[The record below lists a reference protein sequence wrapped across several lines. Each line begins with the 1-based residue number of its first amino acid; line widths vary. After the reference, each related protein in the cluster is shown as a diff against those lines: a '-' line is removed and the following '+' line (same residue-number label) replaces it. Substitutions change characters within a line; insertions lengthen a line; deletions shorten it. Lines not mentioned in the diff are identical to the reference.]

1 MNTMP
6 AQWLLF
12 SFLTLV
18 SSIILDP
25 RDVNAPFLACYDYII
40 CGEATYAKLHIYQF
54 LGCRNVTDASPGGGV
69 SGLVL
74 ANRLT
79 EDPNGT
85 SPIFFFQSDDLFFIV
100 SVLVLEAGSL
110 QVLLRQLKS

>member
-1 MNTMP
+1 MV
-6 AQWLLF
+6 ALWLLF
-12 SFLTLV
+12 SSLTLV
-18 SSIILDP
+18 SSIILDT

-40 CGEATYAKLHIYQF
+40 CGEATYAKLCNYHFLRYQ
-54 LGCRNVTDASPGGGV
+54 NVTDTSPGGGV

>member
-1 MNTMP
+1 MLAP
-6 AQWLLF
+6 WLLF
-12 SFLTLV
+12 FFLTLV

-40 CGEATYAKLHIYQF
+40 CGEATYAKLRIYQY
-54 LGCRNVTDASPGGGV
+54 LRYRNVTDASPGGGV

-85 SPIFFFQSDDLFFIV
+85 TPSFFFQSNDLFSIV

>member
-1 MNTMP
+1 MNLML
-6 AQWLLF
+6 ALWLLF
-12 SFLTLV
+12 SVLTLV

-40 CGEATYAKLHIYQF
+40 CGEANYAELRIYQF
-54 LGCRNVTDASPGGGV
+54 LRYRNLTDASPGGGV

-85 SPIFFFQSDDLFFIV
+85 ATDFFFRSND
-100 SVLVLEAGSL
+100 
-110 QVLLRQLKS
+110 

>member
-1 MNTMP
+1 MR
-6 AQWLLF
+6 ALWFLF
-12 SFLTLV
+12 SFHTLV
-18 SSIILDP
+18 SPIILDP
-25 RDVNAPFLACYDYII
+25 RDVDTPFLACYDYII
-40 CGEATYAKLHIYQF
+40 CGEATYAKLLNYQF
-54 LGCRNVTDASPGGGV
+54 LRYQNVTDTSPGGGV

-85 SPIFFFQSDDLFFIV
+85 SPIYFFQSNDLFSIV